1 MATQNIKHE
10 EEEINDI
17 SEEKSSSSALIPLPY
32 SHRSNNLFLP
42 MNKPFALRLLRLKF
56 NAAQY
61 QYSLACLNTLGG
73 AYHLCNKPD
82 TALMIARRQESLARN
97 LGSST
102 LLLRAKGF
110 QATSVALLGKPKE
123 AIIYLNKLLNKANK
137 RGLTEIANFIEAT
150 IIWLKHHQKSPSDNA
165 PRLTG

>member
-1 MATQNIKHE
+1 MSTQDYNQDESEIAHIVE
-10 EEEINDI
+10 ENA
-17 SEEKSSSSALIPLPY
+17 SSSALIPSPS
-32 SHRSNNLFLP
+32 SHRSNDVFLP

-61 QYSLACLNTLGG
+61 QYNLACLNTLGG

-123 AIIYLNKLLNKANK
+123 AIIYLNKLLSKANK
-137 RGLTEIANFIEAT
+137 QGLTEIANFIEAT
-150 IIWLKHHQKSPSDNA
+150 IIWLKHHNKSPTDT

>member
-1 MATQNIKHE
+1 MSTQDNKHE
-10 EEEINDI
+10 EDAIVPI
-17 SEEKSSSSALIPLPY
+17 SRENSSSSALIPLSS
-32 SHRSNNLFLP
+32 SHRSNDVFLP

-82 TALMIARRQESLARN
+82 TALMIARRQESLARH

-123 AIIYLNKLLNKANK
+123 AIIYLNILLNKANK
-137 RGLTEIANFIEAT
+137 QGLTEIANFIEAT
-150 IIWLKHHQKSPSDNA
+150 IIWLKHHNKSPSDT